1 MKIDAW
7 EPKHQ
12 GLAVGPWALPD
23 ARLSGADLL
32 PGPGRSLTVLMLLP
46 PTAHP
51 ETVTWAVPPGQPLE
65 WELGW

>member
-12 GLAVGPWALPD
+12 GLAVVPWALPD

-32 PGPGRSLTVLMLLP
+32 PGPGRSLPV
-46 PTAHP
+46 PTQRRS
-51 ETVTWAVPPGQPLE
+51 GGLFCLGIPLSGNWGGE
-65 WELGW
+65 VCGCT

>member
-12 GLAVGPWALPD
+12 GLAVGPWALPA